1 VTSGPTFSPLP
12 LHYDLIQRRQS
23 LAATASRIGER
34 LLTDI
39 GEILERELGIGWIPI
54 AIRPAKRPSRIMAKI
69 VRAIQEEAEQERVLS
84 FEEALH
90 HKVKDWAGGRF
101 LIPYLSDVQ
110 RAQQVFCDYIQKRR
124 NVRLDGDGEDYN
136 ASPRPSGYR
145 GLHQGILLRMTRD
158 APFPFEVQFLTFLQ
172 ADWALKEHLVYENPT
187 RYPEELRNKLLE
199 LSDRLHEISESFDRL
214 RADIDRIP
222 GSA

>member
-1 VTSGPTFSPLP
+1 M
-12 LHYDLIQRRQS
+12 
-23 LAATASRIGER
+23 
-34 LLTDI
+34 

-69 VRAIQEEAEQERVLS
+69 LRTIQEEAEEGRAFA

-110 RAQQVFCDYIQKRR
+110 RAHQVFCNYIQKRR
-124 NVRLDGDGEDYN
+124 NVRLDGDAEDYN
-136 ASPRPSGYR
+136 SLPRSTGYR

-187 RYPEELRNKLLE
+187 RYPEELRNKLRE
-199 LSDRLHEISESFDRL
+199 LSDRLHDISLSFDRL
-214 RADIDRIP
+214 RTDIDLIP